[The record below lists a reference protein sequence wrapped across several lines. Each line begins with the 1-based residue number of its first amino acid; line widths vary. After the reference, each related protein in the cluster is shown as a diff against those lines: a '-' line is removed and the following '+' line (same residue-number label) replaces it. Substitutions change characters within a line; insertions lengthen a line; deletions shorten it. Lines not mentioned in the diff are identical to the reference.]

1 MKKPI
6 IIIVCLI
13 LVAAGIAFFYSTRR
27 SGNMGNPPKNVAQTS
42 TGQQTGSMPGM
53 PSEKPAGEPIKPTEE
68 TQKQEE
74 TPTVEIP
81 LEKQQLIGVKTMAAS
96 VQPLQKI
103 IRTVGK
109 IEYDERKLTTVNAK
123 VEGWIEKL
131 YVNFTGT
138 YVKKGEPLADIYS
151 PELWATQQEFI
162 NVIRWA
168 KKTGKRD
175 TDRGKTADSS
185 GDSQNLTVM
194 LSRDAESIIDA
205 ARQRLKLWDISDEQI
220 KRIEE
225 SEKPVRTLTV
235 YSPAS
240 GYVLQRYAT
249 QGMKVMAGEKLLD
262 VSDLSTVWVIAD
274 IYQYELPFIK
284 VGDAARIQ
292 LSNFPGKELTS
303 KIDFVGPTLDAQTR
317 TVKVRFS
324 IPNPGGQLKP
334 QMFTDVEMKV
344 NLGQKLAV
352 PDDAVIDTGLR
363 KIVYVDKGDGYFEP
377 RVVTTGLR
385 AEKLIEILS
394 GLKAGEKIASAANFL
409 IDSEAKLKGIEAP
422 NANRG
427 MPNGKQVED
436 QQQSPAPAHRH

>member
-1 MKKPI
+1 MKRPI
-6 IIIVCLI
+6 IVVGCLV
-13 LVAAGIAFFYSTRR
+13 LVAAGIVFFYSGHRGGGIG
-27 SGNMGNPPKNVAQTS
+27 SPPKSVAQAS
-42 TGQQTGSMPGM
+42 TEQQTGSMPGM
-53 PSEKPAGEPIKPTEE
+53 PGMPAEKPAGEPAKPAEE

-81 LEKQQLIGVKTMAAS
+81 LEKQQLIGVKTIAAS

-109 IEYDERKLTTVNAK
+109 IEYDERRLTTVNAK

-138 YVKKGEPLADIYS
+138 YVKKGERLADIYS

-162 NVIRWA
+162 NVVRWA

-175 TDRGKTADSS
+175 ADRIKTADSS
-185 GDSQNLTVM
+185 GDTQNLAAM
-194 LSRDAESIIDA
+194 LSKDADSIIDA

-220 KRIEE
+220 KKIEE
-225 SEKPVRTLTV
+225 SEKPIRTLTI

-240 GYVLQRYAT
+240 GYVLQKYAT
-249 QGMKVMAGEKLLD
+249 QGMKIMAGEKLLD
-262 VSDLSTVWVIAD
+262 ISDLSTVWVVAD
-274 IYQYELPFIK
+274 IYEYELPFIK
-284 VGDAARIQ
+284 VGDTARIG
-292 LSNFPGKELTS
+292 LSYFPGKELTS
-303 KIDFVGPTLDAQTR
+303 RIEFVAPALSAETR
-317 TVKVRFS
+317 TAKMRFS

-334 QMFTDVEMKV
+334 QMFTDVELKV

-377 RVVTTGLR
+377 RAVTTGLR

-409 IDSEAKLKGIEAP
+409 IDSEAKLKGIEAKGT
-422 NANRG
+422 ATG
-427 MPNGKQVED
+427 TKQEA
-436 QQQSPAPAHRH
+436 APPSGGHRH

>member
-6 IIIVCLI
+6 IIVACLV
-13 LVAAGIAFFYSTRR
+13 LVAAGIVFFYSTRK
-27 SGNMGNPPKNVAQTS
+27 SGNIDNAPKTVAQAS
-42 TGQQTGSMPGM
+42 TGGQTGSMPGM
-53 PSEKPAGEPIKPTEE
+53 PAEKPAGEPAKPTDA

-74 TPTVEIP
+74 APTVEIP
-81 LEKQQLIGVKTMAAS
+81 MEKQQLIGVKTIAAS
-96 VQPLQKI
+96 VQPLQKV

-131 YVNFTGT
+131 YVNFTGS

-162 NVIRWA
+162 NVVRWA
-168 KKTGKRD
+168 KKTGKSA

-185 GDSQNLTVM
+185 GDTQNLAAM
-194 LSRDAESIIDA
+194 LSKDAESIVDA

-220 KRIEE
+220 KKIED
-225 SEKPVRTLTV
+225 SEKPIRTLTI

-240 GYVLQRYAT
+240 GYVLQKYVT

-262 VSDLSTVWVIAD
+262 VSDLSTVWAVAD
-274 IYQYELPFIK
+274 IYEYELPFIK
-284 VGDAARIQ
+284 VGDTARIG
-292 LSNFPGKELTS
+292 LSYFPGKELTS
-303 KIDFVGPTLDAQTR
+303 KIDFVAPTLDAQTR
-317 TVKVRFS
+317 TAKVRFS
-324 IPNPGGQLKP
+324 IPNPSGQLKP
-334 QMFTDVEMKV
+334 QMFTDVELKV

-409 IDSEAKLKGIEAP
+409 IDSEAKLKGIEAKEAAP
-422 NANRG
+422 GA
-427 MPNGKQVED
+427 KQETV
-436 QQQSPAPAHRH
+436 SPSGGHRH